1 MKQKVRFINI
11 YITTVMNFFFPK
23 EFFIFKTLGQ
33 KHGYI
38 ETEQGIKD

>member
-1 MKQKVRFINI
+1 MKQKVRFIKE
-11 YITTVMNFFFPK
+11 YITTVMNFFPK